1 MIHIESYVLLANEG
15 VSETPL
21 IGTNNHRKEGTVYL
35 LVLHRTYNTYGGVLE
50 ERGGS
55 SIPTAI
61 TFSVSDSGTYTVKE
75 YWKPRDGSYYGDDI
89 RDKFPKVAAYAVFN
103 SQAYIEDLEKE
114 CYHKATAYLDS
125 MGGLDLRI
133 AELLDTIQA
142 SLTTSSNMEE
152 SIKAHD
158 AEYQELISYGEFTLR
173 YCFGQFLSG
182 GQTDQ
187 KGKLMEEI
195 CNEII
200 GSWGFVRQDV
210 FYSTGQDWFESLK
223 ENAERLK
230 EQYSD
235 DEIEKFYPA
244 SWLLLEMLNS

>member
-1 MIHIESYVLLANEG
+1 
-15 VSETPL
+15 
-21 IGTNNHRKEGTVYL
+21 
-35 LVLHRTYNTYGGVLE
+35 
-50 ERGGS
+50 
-55 SIPTAI
+55 
-61 TFSVSDSGTYTVKE
+61 
-75 YWKPRDGSYYGDDI
+75 
-89 RDKFPKVAAYAVFN
+89 
-103 SQAYIEDLEKE
+103 
-114 CYHKATAYLDS
+114 

-133 AELLDTIQA
+133 AKLLDTIQT

-210 FYSTGQDWFESLK
+210 LYSTGQDWFESLK